1 MTYAVCYVTIAEMTQ
16 ENSPVRKLVAKPVIA
31 ARYGCTVRTI
41 DNWIALRQIPFLKIG
56 KKMVR
61 FDPDE
66 CDRFL
71 QKFKVNAD

>member
-1 MTYAVCYVTIAEMTQ
+1 MTP
-16 ENSPVRKLVAKPVIA
+16 ENSPERKLVTKPELA
-31 ARYGCTVRTI
+31 ARYCVVPRTI
-41 DNWIALRQIPFLKIG
+41 DNWIAERRIPFLKIG